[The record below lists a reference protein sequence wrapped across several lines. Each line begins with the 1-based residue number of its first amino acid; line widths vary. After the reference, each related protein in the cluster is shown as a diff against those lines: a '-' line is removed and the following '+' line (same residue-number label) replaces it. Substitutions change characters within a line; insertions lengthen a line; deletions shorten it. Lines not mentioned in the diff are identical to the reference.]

1 MVFFSKDGPRSN
13 RSTDAWRRERKLIH
27 SAMSV
32 SVNAKYQGFMVEEA
46 TLALRDLA
54 HTPQEFD
61 RHFLRF
67 SYGVLTRSLLGFRI
81 SSADDEFITS
91 REEFIGEAMK
101 CFRPDLYPSNVFPFL
116 RHMPTWLVP
125 SLKDLERF
133 KQKGKAQ
140 SKDLREQID
149 TSIKEGTA
157 RDSIYR
163 HFLENRSEHPVSDEE
178 AAATF
183 ESMIGGGTRSPH
195 NALLS
200 YCYLMM
206 EYPEWL
212 QKVQEEV
219 DRVVGPDRLPTTS
232 DIPDLPTVRAIV
244 KEQIRF
250 RSIVAELGIPH
261 RLEEDDVYEDVFF
274 ERGTVFHANY
284 A

>member
-1 MVFFSKDGPRSN
+1 MVPELIGQI
-13 RSTDAWRRERKLIH
+13 DAWRRERKLIH

-32 SVNAKYQGFMVEEA
+32 SINAKYQGFMAEEA

-54 HTPQEFD
+54 RRPQDFD
-61 RHFLRF
+61 KHFQRYA
-67 SYGVLTRSLLGFRI
+67 YGVLTRSLLGFRI
-81 SSADDEFITS
+81 SSAD
-91 REEFIGEAMK
+91 EEFVTKREDFILESMN
-101 CFRPDLYPSNVFPFL
+101 CFRPDCYPSNVFPFL
-116 RHMPTWLVP
+116 RYMPTWLVP
-125 SLKDLERF
+125 SLKNLERLRDIGVDRSEELR
-133 KQKGKAQ
+133 KQIESAI
-140 SKDLREQID
+140 KD
-149 TSIKEGTA
+149 GTA

-163 HFLENRSEHPVSDEE
+163 HFLENRNEYSVSDAE

-195 NALLS
+195 NSLLS

-219 DRVVGPDRLPTTS
+219 DGVVGPNRLPATT
-232 DIPDLPTVRAIV
+232 DIPNLPTVRAIV

-250 RSIVAELGIPH
+250 RSIVAELGLPH
-261 RLEEDDVYEDVFF
+261 RLEEDDIYEGYFF
-274 ERGTVFHANY
+274 AKGTVFHANF